1 MVQEREGKPT
11 ARGRVWEFA
20 KNKYRAAVATTKAY
34 VRVGAK
40 DLADKATDGLAGSS
54 EPGTVGNP
62 TQQQITEGF
71 TGEGKD
77 RARERAR
84 PVAKDKPK
92 APDRAAG
99 KQHGKGRS
107 HS

>member
-1 MVQEREGKPT
+1 MPEERKDKPTVWGRVREGVK
-11 ARGRVWEFA
+11 AR
-20 KNKYRAAVATTKAY
+20 YRSFKATTQAY

-40 DLADKATDGLAGSS
+40 DLADKTTDGLAGSS

-84 PVAKDKPK
+84 PVVKAKEKGK
-92 APDRAAG
+92 AADR
-99 KQHGKGRS
+99 GRG
-107 HS
+107 HT